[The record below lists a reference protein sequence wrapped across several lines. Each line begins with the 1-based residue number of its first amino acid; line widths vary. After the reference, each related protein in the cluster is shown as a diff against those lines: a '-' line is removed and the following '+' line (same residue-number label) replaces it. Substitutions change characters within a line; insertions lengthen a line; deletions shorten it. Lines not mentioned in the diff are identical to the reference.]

1 MGVYHLL
8 EQREAAGKPLKI
20 GVIGAGVYGAMFL
33 AQMRLTPGMKLVGVA
48 ELDIEKAKNRC
59 IRTGWP
65 EESIYI
71 AASTSAINEGA
82 RKNKVALTDD
92 SQRLIEADVDIIME
106 VTGIPE
112 AGTRHAW
119 DALEAGKHVVMVTVE
134 ADALVGKALKQLA
147 DKNGLV
153 YSLGYGDEPACL
165 CEQVDWA
172 RTAGFEVVSV
182 GKCVGWQPEKVYSTP
197 ETGWKFYGLSEE
209 QVASGDYNLKM
220 YNSFADGTKTITEL
234 CAVANACDL
243 VPQAGGLKYPAIE
256 YDELPGMLKPQSGGG
271 VLEHSGTI
279 EVLSSLKPDGTP
291 LKRSLRW
298 GTYCAFKGRSP
309 YVNARM
315 MDFAR
320 EQRIITDSSGRY
332 SIIYRPTHLIGLEL
346 GISVASV
353 GLLGVPTGTPSSLV
367 ADVATVAKRDLKP
380 GEVLDGEGGYT
391 VYGKLVPAAQSVK
404 NRYLPMGLS
413 SGTKVTK
420 AVARDAV
427 VTYDDVAVDR
437 SRFSYQLRQKIEEEY
452 KSTK

>member
-1 MGVYHLL
+1 
-8 EQREAAGKPLKI
+8 
-20 GVIGAGVYGAMFL
+20 MFL
-33 AQMRLTPGMKLVGVA
+33 AQLRVTSGMKLAGVA
-48 ELDIEKAKNRC
+48 ELDIEKARKRC
-59 IRTGWP
+59 IGAGWP
-65 EESIYI
+65 EESLFV
-71 AASTSAINEGA
+71 AASSNAINEGY
-82 RKNKVALTDD
+82 RKNKIALTDD
-92 SQRLIEADVDIIME
+92 STRLIEADVDIIME

-119 DALEAGKHVVMVTVE
+119 NALQAGKHVVMVTVE

-182 GKCVGWQPEKVYSTP
+182 GKCVAWKPEKVYSTP
-197 ETGWKFYGLSEE
+197 DTGWKIHGLSEE

-243 VPQAGGLKYPAIE
+243 VPQAGGLQYPAIE
-256 YDELPGMLKPQSGGG
+256 YDDLPSMLKSKSEGG

-279 EVLSSLKPDGTP
+279 EVLSSLRPDGTP
-291 LKRSLRW
+291 VKRSLRW
-298 GTYCAFKGRSP
+298 GTYCVFKARSS
-309 YVNARM
+309 YANARM
-315 MDFAR
+315 MDFSR
-320 EQRIITDSSGRY
+320 EHRIITDSSGKY

-353 GLLGVPTGTPSSLV
+353 GLLGVPTGSPSSLV

-380 GEVLDGEGGYT
+380 GEILDGEGGYT
-391 VYGKLVPAAQSVK
+391 VYGKLVPAEQSVN

-413 SGTKVTK
+413 SGTELKK
-420 AVARDAV
+420 AIAKDAI
-427 VTYDDVAVDR
+427 VTYDDVAVDQ
-437 SRFSYQLRQKIEEEY
+437 SRFSYQLRRIIEEEY
-452 KSTK
+452 TRTGK